1 MSLVRTYK
9 FKGDNVEG
17 YKFRMIDIPEDLYDL
32 TDEKDKEDLPVVKL
46 VDLIKHIDY
55 KISSKELWDMI
66 EKEEKPSEWMFLL
79 DSKTN
84 RGYHIN
90 TTGKL
95 RDIKNV
101 ILDDEGVYFFLE
113 NLRCEKSKEI
123 LLEEAETCRGMGVS
137 FEIHGKEYIF

>member
-9 FKGDNVEG
+9 FKDKELEG
-17 YKFRMIDIPEDLYDL
+17 YNFRLIDISKDLFDL
-32 TDEKDKEDLPVVKL
+32 TEGENKEDLPVVRL

-55 KISSKELWDMI
+55 TISHEELWNMI
-66 EKEEKPSEWMFLL
+66 EKEEKSSEWMFLL

-84 RGYHIN
+84 QGYHIN

-95 RDIKNV
+95 RDVENIA
-101 ILDDEGVYFFLE
+101 LDDEGVYFFLE

-137 FEIHGKEYIF
+137 FEIHGKSYTF